1 MWPKALRDAF
11 NLLYIDLMKELKTDL
26 SLQPLQRQYY
36 QMIDDHGGGQLGL
49 KKALWRMLVEHAIK
63 NHYTVPQEM
72 EFVMYNRGIEEEC
85 YRYAKDKAEAI
96 VNAIPP
102 ALITAMRTN
111 PTKGDVGAIGS
122 WKPGHHRIS
131 TQIETT
137 KCIVPD
143 KNKIEDTLPFATHP
157 DAETADFLYFG
168 FKCRADIIFDT
179 TGYTSCDK
187 AYARKHN
194 LLRRLNKLL
203 QSPWGMIWIDYN
215 MLILD
220 DDDDSEYRSI
230 FDVLEA
236 LGFDKVGNININHGD
251 SFMYLHRDGLHVAF
265 PHAPFGIA
273 GDS

>member
-1 MWPKALRDAF
+1 M
-11 NLLYIDLMKELKTDL
+11 
-26 SLQPLQRQYY
+26 Q
-36 QMIDDHGGGQLGL
+36 
-49 KKALWRMLVEHAIK
+49 
-63 NHYTVPQEM
+63 
-72 EFVMYNRGIEEEC
+72 
-85 YRYAKDKAEAI
+85 
-96 VNAIPP
+96 
-102 ALITAMRTN
+102 TN
-111 PTKGDVGAIGS
+111 PTKGDVGAIAS
-122 WKPGHHRIS
+122 WKPGHIRIS
-131 TQIETT
+131 TKLECTN
-137 KCIVPD
+137 CIIRD
-143 KNKIEDTLPFATHP
+143 RNKIKDTLPFATHP

-236 LGFDKVGNININHGD
+236 LGFHKVCNININHRD